1 MKLDYL
7 YWFYQSALSKKFCK
21 DVIKLGKKKQ
31 SKTAGTISINTEE
44 KKISKKESKDLKKY
58 RHSNIVWLD
67 EPWIYDEIT
76 NYVGDA
82 NKKANWNF
90 EVDRCEQAQFTIY
103 NKSQYYHWHMDQ
115 LPKPYVNPTNLN
127 THGKTRKLSVTVSL
141 SDPDDYKGG
150 NFEFCTQGQVNCT
163 KTVVSRCKEIKPQ
176 GSIVVF
182 PSFLNH
188 RVTPVTKG
196 TRYSLV
202 LWYLGKPWK

>member
-1 MKLDYL
+1 
-7 YWFYQSALSKKFCK
+7 
-21 DVIKLGKKKQ
+21 
-31 SKTAGTISINTEE
+31 
-44 KKISKKESKDLKKY
+44 
-58 RHSNIVWLD
+58 
-67 EPWIYDEIT
+67 
-76 NYVGDA
+76 
-82 NKKANWNF
+82 
-90 EVDRCEQAQFTIY
+90 
-103 NKSQYYHWHMDQ
+103 MDQ